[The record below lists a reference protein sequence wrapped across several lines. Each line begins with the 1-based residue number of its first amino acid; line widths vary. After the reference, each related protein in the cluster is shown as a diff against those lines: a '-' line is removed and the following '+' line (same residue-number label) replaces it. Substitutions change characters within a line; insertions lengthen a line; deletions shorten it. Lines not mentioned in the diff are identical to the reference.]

1 MSYPGVTQK
10 HGLENEEM
18 SDQWIKFTKAP
29 GIYYREHPERTRPGS
44 KQKDRY
50 WRLFYKLDGKATP
63 EPLGWESEAWTESE
77 VMELSARL
85 AGNRAKNVKP
95 RTFAELKELNQAK
108 IIEKEEAQAEAEAK
122 EEQAAAYRK
131 TFAEVWPLYK
141 ESRKGA
147 VYNERTLYDE
157 EKKWEKWLKPVFGD
171 TPLSELNPIQV
182 TSFIAEC
189 KNPTQVKNERGL
201 NKIPA
206 PRAAKTIAHYINLL
220 SQIWNFG
227 KEHGFC
233 SGDNPARTQQVK
245 KITPKGAASRSRFL
259 TKDEADK
266 LFDALKEK
274 SVILW
279 AKCVVMLYSGLRPI
293 ELHNLRWI
301 DITENSIRVLREVKT
316 VKGKTRII
324 SLSSHIKKALEE
336 IRPDNALPS
345 DLIFPPTKRKNGE
358 TSIEI
363 SDTFDRV
370 VKKLGFND
378 GVTNKNDRIVAYSL
392 RHTFASWLVQKGVP
406 LYTVAKLMGH
416 STTTITERYA
426 HLAPSDM
433 SQAIEKLE

>member
-1 MSYPGVTQK
+1 MEWT
-10 HGLENEEM
+10 
-18 SDQWIKFTKAP
+18 KFIKAP
-29 GIYYREHPERTRPGS
+29 GIRFREHPERLAKVGGRN
-44 KQKDRY
+44 KDRY
-50 WRLFYKLDGKATP
+50 WQLVYKFQGKTKV
-63 EPLGWESEAWTESE
+63 EVLGWESEDWTEAA
-77 VMELSARL
+77 VIELSAKL
-85 AGNRAKNVKP
+85 AGNRSKNIAP

-108 IIEKEEAQAEAEAK
+108 ISEKEEAQAEAEAK
-122 EEQAAAYRK
+122 EEQAAAYKK
-131 TFAEVWPLYK
+131 TFSEVWPLYK
-141 ESRKGA
+141 ESRKGT
-147 VYNERTLYDE
+147 VYNARTLYDE

-171 TPLSELNPIQV
+171 APLSELNHIQV
-182 TSFIAEC
+182 TSFISEC
-189 KNPTQVKNERGL
+189 KNPTQIKSERGT
-201 NKIPA
+201 NKVPA

-220 SQIWNFG
+220 SQIWIFG

-233 SGDNPARTQQVK
+233 SGDNPVRMQQVK
-245 KITPKGAASRSRFL
+245 KATPKSAASRSRFL
-259 TKDEADK
+259 TKEEADK
-266 LFDALKEK
+266 LLAALKEK

-279 AKCVVMLYSGLRPI
+279 AKCVIMLYSGLRPI
-293 ELHNLRWI
+293 ELHNLKWI

-324 SLSSHIKKALEE
+324 SLSNHIKRVLEE
-336 IRPDNALPS
+336 IRPTNALPS

-370 VKKLGFND
+370 VKKLGFNN
-378 GVTNKNDRIVAYSL
+378 GVINKNDRIVAYSL

>member
-1 MSYPGVTQK
+1 MG
-10 HGLENEEM
+10 
-18 SDQWIKFTKAP
+18 DDWIKFTKAP
-29 GIYYREHPERTRPGS
+29 GIYYREDPKKTKPGS

-50 WRLFYKLDGKATP
+50 WRLFYKYCGKP
-63 EPLGWESEAWTESE
+63 KGEVLGWESEDWPESV
-77 VMELSARL
+77 VMELSAKL
-85 AGNRAKNVKP
+85 AGNRAKNIPP
-95 RTFAELKELNQAK
+95 RTFAELREINQAK
-108 IIEKEEAQAEAEAK
+108 ITEKEEAQAEAEAK

-141 ESRKGA
+141 ENRKGA

-157 EKKWEKWLKPVFGD
+157 EKKWEKWLEPEFGD
-171 TPLSELNPIQV
+171 TPLSELKPIQI
-182 TSFIAEC
+182 TNFIAEC
-189 KNPTQVKNERGL
+189 KNPTQIKKERGSS
-201 NKIPA
+201 KIPA

-220 SQIWNFG
+220 SQIWLFG

-245 KITPKGAASRSRFL
+245 KITPKSASSRSRFL
-259 TKDEADK
+259 TKEEADK
-266 LFDALKEK
+266 LLAELKKK

-293 ELHNLRWI
+293 ELHNLHWI
-301 DITENSIRVLREVKT
+301 DVTENSIRVLREVKT

-324 SLSSHIKKALEE
+324 NLSSHIKKALEE
-336 IRPDNALPS
+336 IRPSNALPS
-345 DLIFPPTKRKNGE
+345 DLIFPPTKRKNGT

-370 VKKLGFND
+370 VKNLGFND